1 MKLIEYGTKMG
12 KGILVIPKGREGW
25 FCEEFVEDVSS
36 SSFVPANEDRALKG
50 GLLIVLSMSSKQ
62 TLPLFIEIL
71 LVSSKRTLPLII
83 KILSFTVILLISRPC
98 CGLCMA
104 TLVICKK
111 LTPMIRGERSEKV
124 VCNSKVALPHRREWL
139 CLVF

>member
-25 FCEEFVEDVSS
+25 FCEEFEGDVSS

-62 TLPLFIEIL
+62 TLPRFIEIL

-83 KILSFTVILLISRPC
+83 KIIHSRSYF
-98 CGLCMA
+98 L
-104 TLVICKK
+104 
-111 LTPMIRGERSEKV
+111 
-124 VCNSKVALPHRREWL
+124 
-139 CLVF
+139 